1 MLAWLLL
8 ASWLVGL
15 AVVLAVGLA
24 VVLAV
29 GLAVG
34 LAVVLAVGMAVV
46 GLLACWAGC
55 WAGERERWVIMCRY
69 SR

>member
-34 LAVVLAVGMAVV
+34 LAVVLAVGMAGV
-46 GLLACWAGC
+46 GLL
-55 WAGERERWVIMCRY
+55 VIMCRY